1 MQTHKKNLREL
12 FTECIPKSFSTST
25 VMDIYSALFDKMV
38 NLRKKDME
46 KSWERK
52 LVCTSGSQVTLNLRD
67 ELKPYAAKK
76 KNLLVM

>member
-1 MQTHKKNLREL
+1 MDA
-12 FTECIPKSFSTST
+12 

-52 LVCTSGSQVTLNLRD
+52 LVRQSGSQVTLNLLD

-76 KNLLVM
+76 K

>member
-1 MQTHKKNLREL
+1 MQTHKRNLREL
-12 FTECIPKSFSTST
+12 FTECVPKSFSTGT
-25 VMDIYSALFDKMV
+25 VVDIMV

-52 LVCTSGSQVTLNLRD
+52 LVCKSGYQVTLNLRD

-76 KNLLVM
+76 I